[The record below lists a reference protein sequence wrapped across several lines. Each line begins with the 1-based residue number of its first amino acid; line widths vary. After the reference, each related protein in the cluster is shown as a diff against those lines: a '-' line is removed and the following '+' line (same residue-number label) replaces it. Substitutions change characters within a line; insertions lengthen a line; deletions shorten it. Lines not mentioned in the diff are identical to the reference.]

1 MRHVFVCIMLA
12 LLAAIGETASPDGGL
27 VGPPSGFP
35 LREPAQRALIRFD
48 ADTGYQRMILQV
60 DFQGSTGDFAWLV
73 PVPALPDTLATAEF
87 DILSE
92 CSRLTEPIMRHRE
105 IEGCGEDKYPT
116 YHDGSADNRDVT
128 VYENRA
134 VGPYHTL
141 VLGAENASALA
152 DSLEDWGY
160 LHEENRTAAE
170 DAFRFYID
178 KQWYFIAMRLDLGWG
193 EDEIVMQSFRG
204 AIEPILIGFA
214 TDEMVYPM
222 RISAISAEDPTELL
236 LYVHTAHRVTF
247 TGARTEYAHRIRLN
261 EWERLRTRYPHMTR
275 FLERPGYLTKL
286 RADIR
291 VADMDDDLDLRY
303 ASTDDE
309 FWLILYSGVPF
320 PGFLLLAAFWI
331 YRARRTRRHGE
342 RDRLAPVVRGGACVS
357 RSVNFTGTG
366 P

>member
-1 MRHVFVCIMLA
+1 MRHVSVCIMLA
-12 LLAAIGETASPDGGL
+12 VLAATAETASPDGGL

-35 LREPAQRALIRFD
+35 LREPAQRALIRFE

-60 DFQGSTGDFAWLV
+60 DYRTTAGDFAWLV

-105 IEGCGEDKYPT
+105 IEGCAEDKYST
-116 YHDGSADNRDVT
+116 YYDGSADDRDVT
-128 VYENRA
+128 VYEDRA

-160 LHEENRTAAE
+160 LHEQNRTAAE

-178 KQWYFIAMRLDLGWG
+178 KQWYFIAMKLDLGWG
-193 EDEIVMQSFRG
+193 EDEFILFSHG

-222 RISAISAEDPTELL
+222 RISAISAEDPTEVL

-247 TGARTEYAHRIRLN
+247 TGARTEYAHRIRSN
-261 EWERLRTRYPHMTR
+261 EWERLRTRYPHMTG

-291 VADMDDDLDLRY
+291 VADMDDDLDLRV

-309 FWLILYSGVPF
+309 FWLIRDSGVPF

-331 YRARRTRRHGE
+331 YRAKAASRRRRA
-342 RDRLAPVVRGGACVS
+342 R
-357 RSVNFTGTG
+357 
-366 P
+366 